1 MRRPGQLAAAISPSL
16 SEAVKLG
23 FIDHTHSAI
32 YDVMEK
38 SRSAMRSGS
47 PAFKASDWSVRRSR
61 LLIGWE
67 PARAVMMLLMQTRGP
82 DIRSIEINFIAS

>member
-1 MRRPGQLAAAISPSL
+1 MRRPGQRAAAISPSL

-38 SRSAMRSGS
+38 SRSDLGCEVDQGSG
-47 PAFKASDWSVRRSR
+47 
-61 LLIGWE
+61 LLIGPE
-67 PARAVMMLLMQTRGP
+67 QARAVRM
-82 DIRSIEINFIAS
+82 A